1 MTFTD
6 KVENLLADELYD
18 GGMGYMG
25 DKQFLEYRRSLAEK
39 ITELVNEEDS
49 RQLAV
54 RDTQW
59 YAYWT
64 GIHQA
69 VQHWADGKPME
80 CPYPQPP
87 IDSQYICAQDPG
99 CNVRYGGQAP
109 DQEHSANC
117 AQLNRVKA

>member
-18 GGMGYMG
+18 GGFGMMGEEA
-25 DKQFLEYRRSLAEK
+25 FLKYRRNLAEQ
-39 ITELVNEEDS
+39 ITTLVNEEDAK
-49 RQLAV
+49 RPV

-64 GIHQA
+64 GVHQA
-69 VQHWADGKPME
+69 VQHWADGNQMQ

-87 IDSQYICAQDPG
+87 FDTEYHCAQDPG
-99 CNVRYGGQAP
+99 CNVRYGGQAEN
-109 DQEHSANC
+109 QEHSANC
-117 AQLNRVKA
+117 VQINRAKA